1 MQRKINVDV
10 IERVIQ
16 IINSSDV
23 EVYEGYDLKLHSYK
37 NHDIDCETTIDFFT
51 KVLNA
56 KIDLHKRNSIYID
69 RETGK
74 EFSKII
80 HPEDMDFIEDIA
92 SKITIMPLRARL
104 LDFLWLYKKGRKG
117 IFAYEARKIY
127 ASFTIETDKWY
138 SLVRDS
144 YQRCLRLP
152 KILEDD
158 IFSIEVERK
167 VLDCFYNTTDDFL
180 FCEMASFIT
189 NTGIGTEIAEKI
201 NKKLRKE
208 ILRFREKH
216 NYRNALTCLDIL
228 YERYKSDIYSG
239 DGDHRCQLVNIAQAK
254 IFNEEG
260 EQYTGLIAISS
271 YKNALKHYKATKI
284 SIRDKFGVVEQIEKL
299 KAKIRLE
306 GKIASESMVIIK
318 SEPYDISDEVNKAIN
333 FVTDKP
339 NILVALV
346 YFCFVTCNISKNSLV
361 ERCVDSIKRHPLSH
375 MFDNTVIDAE
385 GRIVGSSGG
394 VDIDD
399 VDPNNIE
406 NMLIP
411 LTTEFFY
418 EMSHKVSG
426 YILPALDKII
436 EEHYIDYDFI
446 KGICTTCAFI
456 SPNKKMLFTKALM
469 FGFERDFATSVHLLA
484 PLIEDTIRKILYDFG
499 DYTAII
505 ERDAKSTEVSINT
518 LLSKD
523 SAKMVFEEDFLFE
536 MKMLLTNHNGSNL
549 RNTVAHGMLDDDTSQ
564 GIDVVYF
571 WWRILRWVIL
581 SVVVDDDEY
590 IIIKSE

>member
-23 EVYEGYDLKLHSYK
+23 EAYEGYDLKLHSYK
-37 NHDIDCETTIDFFT
+37 NYDVDCESTIDFFT
-51 KVLNA
+51 NILNA
-56 KIDLHKRNSIYID
+56 KIDLRKRNSNYID

-80 HPEDMDFIEDIA
+80 HLEDLKLIEDIA

-104 LDFLWLYKKGRKG
+104 LDFLWLYKKGRNG
-117 IFAYEARKIY
+117 SFAYEARKIY
-127 ASFTIETDKWY
+127 ASFGIGSDNWY
-138 SLVRDS
+138 TLVRDS
-144 YQRCLRLP
+144 YQRCLRPP
-152 KILEDD
+152 KILDD
-158 IFSIEVERK
+158 DVFSFEVEKK
-167 VLDCFYNTTDDFL
+167 VFDCFFNTNDDFL
-180 FCEMASFIT
+180 FCEMAKFIT
-189 NTGIGTEIAEKI
+189 NTGIGTEFAEKI

-208 ILRFREKH
+208 ILRFRKKR
-216 NYRNALTCLDIL
+216 NYHNALICLDIL

-239 DGDHRCQLVNIAQAK
+239 DGDYRCQLVNIAQAK

-284 SIRDKFGVVEQIEKL
+284 SIRDKFGVVEQIENL
-299 KAKIRLE
+299 KAKIRFE

-318 SEPYDISDEVNKAIN
+318 SEPFDISDEVNKAIN
-333 FVTDKP
+333 FVTNKP
-339 NILVALV
+339 DILVALV
-346 YFCFVTCNISKNSLV
+346 YFCFVTGNISKKTLV
-361 ERCVDSIKRHPLSH
+361 ERCIDSIKRHPLSN

-406 NMLIP
+406 NLMIP

-418 EMSHKVSG
+418 EISYKVSG
-426 YILPALDKII
+426 FIIPALDKII

-446 KGICTTCAFI
+446 KGICTKCAFI

-469 FGFERDFATSVHLLA
+469 FGIERDFATSVHLLA

-499 DYTAII
+499 DYTAVI
-505 ERDAKSTEVSINT
+505 EKNAKSTEVSINT

-523 SAKMVFEEDFLFE
+523 SAKKVFEEDFLFE
-536 MKMLLTNHNGSNL
+536 MKMLLTNPNGSNL

-564 GIDVVYF
+564 GIDVAYF

-581 SVVVDDDEY
+581 SSVVDNDEY
-590 IIIKSE
+590 IRIKSE

>member
-23 EVYEGYDLKLHSYK
+23 EAYEGYDLKLHSYK
-37 NHDIDCETTIDFFT
+37 NYDVDCETTIDFFT
-51 KVLNA
+51 NVLNA
-56 KIDLHKRNSIYID
+56 KIDLHKRNSNYID
-69 RETGK
+69 RVTCK

-80 HPEDMDFIEDIA
+80 HPEDLDLIEDIA

-117 IFAYEARKIY
+117 TFAYEARKIY

-144 YQRCLRLP
+144 YHRCLRLP

-158 IFSIEVERK
+158 TFSIEVERK
-167 VLDCFYNTTDDFL
+167 VLDCFFYTTDDFL

-189 NTGIGTEIAEKI
+189 NTGIGTEISEKI

-216 NYRNALTCLDIL
+216 DYRNALTCLDVL

-271 YKNALKHYKATKI
+271 YKNALNHYKATKI
-284 SIRDKFGVVEQIEKL
+284 SIRDKFGVVKQIEKL

-306 GKIASESMVIIK
+306 GKVASESMVIIK
-318 SEPYDISDEVNKAIN
+318 SDPFDISDEVNKAISHVN
-333 FVTDKP
+333 DKP

-346 YFCFVTCNISKNSLV
+346 YFCFVTNNVSKRKLV
-361 ERCVDSIKRHPLSH
+361 ERCVDSIQRHPISH

-385 GRIVGSSGG
+385 GRIVGSSMG

-399 VDPNNIE
+399 VDPDNLEKII
-406 NMLIP
+406 IP
-411 LTTEFFY
+411 LASEFSY
-418 EMSHKVSG
+418 EISYKVKAF
-426 YILPALDKII
+426 IIPALDKII
-436 EEHYIDYDFI
+436 EQHYIDFGFI
-446 KGICTTCAFI
+446 KRICTECAFI
-456 SPNKKMLFTKALM
+456 APNKKMLFSRALM
-469 FGFERDFATSVHLLA
+469 FGIEGDYATSVHLLA

-499 DYTAII
+499 DCTAII
-505 ERDAKSTEVSINT
+505 EKNAKSTEVSINT

-523 SAKMVFEEDFLFE
+523 SAKDIFDEDFLFE
-536 MKMLLTNHNGSNL
+536 LKMLLTNPNGSNL
-549 RNTVAHGMLDDDTSQ
+549 RNTVAHGMLDDDTSRS
-564 GIDVVYF
+564 VEVAYF

-581 SVVVDDDEY
+581 SVVMDKDEY
-590 IIIKSE
+590 IRMKSE